1 MAFEIIKETYGGER
15 SGEVFHTEDFD
26 EMMKEIKKILCNHR
40 IVKITNLSQV
50 NIRTWAKNNI
60 N

>member
-15 SGEVFHTEDFD
+15 SGQVFYIEDFD
-26 EMMKEIKKILCNHR
+26 EIMKQIKNILQEHK

-50 NIRTWAKNNI
+50 GVRSWAKNNI
-60 N
+60 